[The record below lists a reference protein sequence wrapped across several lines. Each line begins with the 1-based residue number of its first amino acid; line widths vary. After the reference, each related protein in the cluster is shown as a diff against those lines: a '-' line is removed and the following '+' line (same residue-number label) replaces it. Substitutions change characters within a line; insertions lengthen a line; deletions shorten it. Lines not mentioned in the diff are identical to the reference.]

1 MQLSPPAPGHVG
13 ASAYELLGFRVGYLL
28 LLTLLF
34 FALTKRWMRRVIA
47 IAFQPQIR
55 SWIAQCESNVFLP
68 DHPTEPH
75 EIGART

>member
-1 MQLSPPAPGHVG
+1 MQLPRPAPRHVD
-13 ASAYELLGFRVGYLL
+13 ASAYQLLGFCVGYLPFL
-28 LLTLLF
+28 MLLF
-34 FALTKRWMRRVIA
+34 FALPKRWMRRVIN

-55 SWIAQCESNVFLP
+55 SWIAQCESNVFFP